1 MCLLFE
7 DKLVLLICTLFL
19 SQYLWSIYD
28 VYHRSGIS
36 DAEMKRKGAEAFQP
50 HGLHCSERR
59 VPLLKKQRQRVV
71 IFALQI
77 IQIGWWVTRETG

>member
-1 MCLLFE
+1 
-7 DKLVLLICTLFL
+7 
-19 SQYLWSIYD
+19 
-28 VYHRSGIS
+28 
-36 DAEMKRKGAEAFQP
+36 MKKKGAETLKP
-50 HGLHCSERR
+50 HRLHCSERR

>member
-1 MCLLFE
+1 
-7 DKLVLLICTLFL
+7 
-19 SQYLWSIYD
+19 
-28 VYHRSGIS
+28 
-36 DAEMKRKGAEAFQP
+36 MKRKGAEAFQP

>member
-1 MCLLFE
+1 MHR
-7 DKLVLLICTLFL
+7 FL
-19 SQYLWSIYD
+19 DSMSVEFLWYLSSLGYLGCRD
-28 VYHRSGIS
+28 
-36 DAEMKRKGAEAFQP
+36 EKKGAETLKP
-50 HGLHCSERR
+50 HRLHCSERR